1 MMLLHAPCDGAGRCW
16 TEQKE
21 CLGAYVGV
29 NGVAGQKTDV
39 DRVPA
44 IPEQKAT
51 RTSVNPPNFG
61 PKPDRNQTVTV

>member
-1 MMLLHAPCDGAGRCW
+1 LNLLYLRRN
-16 TEQKE
+16 Q
-21 CLGAYVGV
+21 LLF
-29 NGVAGQKTDV
+29 VALLLNLPYMP